1 MTANWCASSRR
12 ANGGCGHEQLAP
24 IFRAGA
30 GAGRRRLIGCH
41 RQAAPAPAGDS
52 LTVALSTNA
61 IRVGDLIRLR
71 LTAVHGTNVHLNP
84 PELGQG
90 KDILVRARRD
100 ARRAA
105 ARRPRPRG
113 ARLRHHLARH
123 RPAHPRHQPRRR
135 LDAADGTTTQTPL
148 PFAAFKVQSTLTST
162 NADLSQ
168 VRDLHD
174 LARWPDRF
182 PRWLL
187 AAADR
192 RRGRRPWRMA
202 AAPLPGPRP
211 RGGRTGAAH
220 SAAHRRARGAAR
232 PARARPDRA
241 STRSSPSTWSS
252 RPSRGATSK
261 RASPCTRPSRP
272 PRNFCAPP
280 PSSGSIS
287 PGHQQLVANFLE
299 QSDLVKFAR
308 FQPGQDDMRAAYAAA
323 EKLVQETIPAPVGQ
337 PTAAAQTP
345 VERTLPNANGTH
357 D

>member
-1 MTANWCASSRR
+1 MNSWRQQLVPCLGLVIAALV
-12 ANGGCGHEQLAP
+12 GCQ
-24 IFRAGA
+24 
-30 GAGRRRLIGCH
+30 
-41 RQAAPAPAGDS
+41 RQPAPAPAGDT

-100 ARRAA
+100 AAERLPDGRVREVLDYAITSLVTGHHILA
-105 ARRPRPRG
+105 TSPGVVWTRP
-113 ARLRHHLARH
+113 
-123 RPAHPRHQPRRR
+123 
-135 LDAADGTTTQTPL
+135 DGTTTQTPL

-187 AAADR
+187 ALLIAAVVVGLGAWLLRLYLAHARKVAAQAPRIPPHTAALAALQALLARGLIEQHQTEPFYVELSAIAR
-192 RRGRRPWRMA
+192 RYLEARFTLHAPEQTTEEFLRA
-202 AAPLPGPRP
+202 AA
-211 RGGRTGAAH
+211 
-220 SAAHRRARGAAR
+220 
-232 PARARPDRA
+232 
-241 STRSSPSTWSS
+241 
-252 RPSRGATSK
+252 
-261 RASPCTRPSRP
+261 
-272 PRNFCAPP
+272 
-280 PSSGSIS
+280 SSGHIS
-287 PGHQQLVANFLE
+287 PDHQRLVADFLE

-308 FQPGQDDMRAAYAAA
+308 FQPGQDDMRAAFSAA
-323 EKLVQETIPAPVGQ
+323 EKLVRETIPLLDTQESAADAEQ
-337 PTAAAQTP
+337 PT
-345 VERTLPNANGTH
+345 N